1 MGNAHTTGNETYYYG
16 GKAMT
21 PEEYKMPT
29 GFHSVSIGVNHR
41 VVIGRGKSMTPE
53 EIKMLKQ
60 LIEIRDQILSIV
72 NKNEF
77 GEAIDKGAKLV
88 VRQLLERYKT
98 TEEEILEHTTE

>member
-1 MGNAHTTGNETYYYG
+1 MGNISETTNNLTYHYHLSKG
-16 GKAMT
+16 VGMT
-21 PEEYKMPT
+21 PEEY
-29 GFHSVSIGVNHR
+29 
-41 VVIGRGKSMTPE
+41 
-53 EIKMLKQ
+53 KMLKQ

-77 GEAIDKGAKLV
+77 GEAIDKGAKLI

>member
-1 MGNAHTTGNETYYYG
+1 MGNISETTNNLTYHYHLSKG
-16 GKAMT
+16 VGMT
-21 PEEYKMPT
+21 PEEY
-29 GFHSVSIGVNHR
+29 
-41 VVIGRGKSMTPE
+41 
-53 EIKMLKQ
+53 KMLKQ

-77 GEAIDKGAKLV
+77 GEAIDKDAKLI

>member
-1 MGNAHTTGNETYYYG
+1 MGNITETTNNLTYHYHLSKG
-16 GKAMT
+16 VGMT
-21 PEEYKMPT
+21 PEEY
-29 GFHSVSIGVNHR
+29 
-41 VVIGRGKSMTPE
+41 
-53 EIKMLKQ
+53 KMLKQ

-77 GEAIDKGAKLV
+77 GEAIDKGAKLI